1 MPKLST
7 AFVVYLPRAVATVLF
22 VTLALAG
29 CASTSPPSAPLNEP
43 IGMEAPPP
51 DKRVE
56 RLDKNVMQAAVAD
69 GISTGLALS
78 VGAAELNPIMSTSP
92 IGLFALTGAKIGL
105 VKFADT
111 LPEPEKRTLIK
122 TSGALWGGAAVNN
135 LMVLM
140 SAPSPVAI
148 MAGVAA
154 GVLWWRHSSRVYERA
169 DQEMAAR
176 REGLTLEAEWREVAA
191 VEVIQPAQS
200 AP

>member
-7 AFVVYLPRAVATVLF
+7 AFAVHLPRAVAAVLF

-29 CASTSPPSAPLNEP
+29 CASTPPPSAAPL
-43 IGMEAPPP
+43 P
-51 DKRVE
+51 DKQVE
-56 RLDKNVMQAAVAD
+56 RLDKNAMQAAVAD
-69 GISTGLALS
+69 GVSTGLALS
-78 VGAAELNPIMSTSP
+78 LGAAELNPIISTSP
-92 IGLFALTGAKIGL
+92 IGLIALTGAKIGL

-140 SAPSPVAI
+140 AAPSPVAI
-148 MAGVAA
+148 VAGVAA

-169 DQEMAAR
+169 DRELAAR
-176 REGLTLEAEWREVAA
+176 REVLPREAERREQAA